1 MKHNSFSGQAGEPL
15 PPDHLQDFEILLVT
29 GYHNLP
35 DDSIKAA
42 QLPWKSSGKFLS
54 TLHKIQKQQAK
65 LPAVFGTEQSYSW
78 IAL

>member
-42 QLPWKSSGKFLS
+42 QLPWKICGGSF
-54 TLHKIQKQQAK
+54 
-65 LPAVFGTEQSYSW
+65 
-78 IAL
+78 